1 MDERS
6 DAIPDAVRS
15 SPVQVRPDVIAAAA
29 AAIGPAPNATGQ
41 TPTAG
46 GIPSTGES
54 HVARRLAADAA
65 TGPLWGTRL
74 RDFVTDGSVAGLCDE
89 MSLLL
94 GVPIWLRD
102 QNGEVIIP
110 EATLRPGSDSADKY
124 PWSIVSEKVGR
135 ARAQQRVGWFEPD
148 SDAPARSEVF
158 TVPLKIST
166 GTLGAIAAC
175 LPVEPPAGGAD
186 ASGTKHAHRLAHIKR
201 SLQLLASSVCDV
213 CEAQVALS
221 KRVRELDALF
231 RLSSLLSA
239 AAEPDDLLGVA
250 LDLAMEVLRVDAGS
264 IAVIEDGPGGGGP
277 DGRGPVMKAHRG
289 LSDGWVNSTMP
300 LSRGGLLRQAA
311 LAGEAIAVEDLS
323 TDSRIA
329 DHERIRSEGLC
340 SLLTTGLLDQGRP
353 IGLVR
358 LYTKRP
364 RVFTESEGELL
375 RAIADHA
382 ASAVTSARLRSLR
395 AQDEAMKRQVRLAA
409 SVQRRMLPR
418 TLPKIKP
425 FEVAAHY
432 APSFDLGGDFY
443 DFLELGGHL
452 GILIGDVVG
461 KGVPAALLMS
471 SVRASL
477 RAHAQGVYHIDEVL
491 SRVNKALV
499 RDTLDNEFATVW
511 YGVADPQTLRLT
523 YCSAGHDWPLLV
535 HVPKDRKVEEKDLER
550 LTADGMA
557 LGIDETQKYPKGMFQ
572 LRERDVV
579 IAFTDG
585 VHDATNFEGKR
596 FGGTRLRNAVLDLL
610 REEPEASPSRVVDHV
625 LAVLRQYTGMSG
637 RGDDMTLVVMRVGER
652 GK

>member
-6 DAIPDAVRS
+6 PVIPHAEPGTPAA
-15 SPVQVRPDVIAAAA
+15 SPGPSPNGAAA
-29 AAIGPAPNATGQ
+29 P
-41 TPTAG
+41 
-46 GIPSTGES
+46 
-54 HVARRLAADAA
+54 ARRLAADAA
-65 TGPLWGTRL
+65 TGPAWGTRL

-94 GVPIWLRD
+94 ATPIWLRD

-110 EATLRPGSDSADKY
+110 EARLSPGSDSADRH
-124 PWSIVSEKVGR
+124 PWSIVSEAVGR
-135 ARAQQRVGWFEPD
+135 TRAQQRVGWFEPD
-148 SDAPARSEVF
+148 GDAPARTTVF
-158 TVPLKIST
+158 AVPLRIST
-166 GTLGAIAAC
+166 GTLGEIVAC
-175 LPVEPPAGGAD
+175 LPADGPAPGAAPD
-186 ASGTKHAHRLAHIKR
+186 PHRIAHIKR

-221 KRVRELDALF
+221 RRVRELDALF
-231 RLSSLLSA
+231 RLSSLLA
-239 AAEPDDLLGVA
+239 GTADPDDLLTVA
-250 LDLAMEVLRVDAGS
+250 LDLAIEVLHVDAGS
-264 IAVIEDGPGGGGP
+264 IAVLEDGPGGGGGGGGGP
-277 DGRGPVMKAHRG
+277 DGSGPVIKAHRG
-289 LSDGWVNSTMP
+289 LSDEWVRSTLS

-311 LAGEAIAVEDLS
+311 LAGEIIAVEDLS
-323 TDSRIA
+323 TDNRIA
-329 DHERIRSEGLC
+329 DHERIRAERLC
-340 SLLTTGLLDQGRP
+340 SLLTTGLLDMGAGGGGGGRP
-353 IGLVR
+353 IGLIR
-358 LYTKRP
+358 LYTRSP

-375 RAIADHA
+375 RAIAEHV
-382 ASAVTSARLRSLR
+382 ASALTSARLRSLR

-409 SVQRRMLPR
+409 NVQRRMLPR
-418 TLPKIKP
+418 TLPHIPP

-471 SVRASL
+471 SVRASV
-477 RAHAQGVYHIDEVL
+477 RAHAQGTYHIDEVL
-491 SRVNKALV
+491 SRVNKALA

-535 HVPKDRKVEEKDLER
+535 HVPKSRRVEEKDLER

-557 LGIDETQKYPKGMFQ
+557 LGIDETQKYPKGTYQ

-579 IAFTDG
+579 VAFTDG

-596 FGGTRLRNAVLDLL
+596 FGGTRLRNAVLELL
-610 REEPEASPSRVVDHV
+610 RNEPEATPSRIVDHL
-625 LAVLRQYTGMSG
+625 LASIRQYTGLSG
-637 RGDDMTLVVMRVGER
+637 RGDDMTIVVMRVAER